1 MKKPRSDSKLDA
13 LDQDQQ
19 RQLCEWLLTPGLS
32 YESIKSLVFEKFNT
46 STSGSALSSFYQSY
60 VGSYVLE
67 RRRRAVGLAQE
78 VGVELKRQP
87 GQFSQATIDALEQK
101 AFELAQ
107 NPMVDP
113 KEVKAIFS
121 LVLKARDQSLQRDKF
136 EIETCERFLQWSTD
150 KKAREIAAAPIS
162 NAEKI
167 AQLREEF
174 FKDVDALQA
183 SGEVVIPQ

>member
-1 MKKPRSDSKLDA
+1 MRKPRSDSKLDA
-13 LDQDQQ
+13 LDVDQQ
-19 RQLCEWLLTPGLS
+19 RQLCEWLLTPGLN
-32 YESIKSLVFEKFNT
+32 YERIKELVLDEFNT

-60 VGSYVLE
+60 VGAYVLE

-78 VGVELKRQP
+78 VGDELKRQP

-136 EIETCERFLQWSTD
+136 EIETCEKILQATND
-150 KKAREIAAAPIS
+150 KRTQAIANSNIS

-167 AQLREEF
+167 AQLRQTYF
-174 FKDVDALQA
+174 ADVDALEQ
-183 SGEVVIPQ
+183 SGAVQIPE

>member
-13 LDQDQQ
+13 LDMDQQ

-32 YESIKSLVFEKFNT
+32 YEKVKTLVFEEFNV

-60 VGSYVLE
+60 VGAYVLE
-67 RRRRAVGLAQE
+67 RRRLAVGLAQE
-78 VGVELKRQP
+78 VGEDLKRKP
-87 GQFSQATIDALEQK
+87 GQFSEATIDALEQK

-136 EIETCERFLQWSTD
+136 EVATCEAILKAVHD
-150 KKAREIAAAPIS
+150 KATQDIANAPIS

-167 AQLREEF
+167 AQLRQTYF
-174 FKDVDALQA
+174 ADVDALEK
-183 SGEVVIPQ
+183 SGAVQIPE

>member
-13 LDQDQQ
+13 LDMDQQ

-32 YESIKSLVFEKFNT
+32 YERVKKLVFDEFNV

-60 VGSYVLE
+60 VGAYVLE
-67 RRRRAVGLAQE
+67 RRRLAVGLAQE
-78 VGVELKRQP
+78 IGEELKRAP
-87 GQFSQATIDALEQK
+87 GEFSQQTIDALEQK

-121 LVLKARDQSLQRDKF
+121 LVLKARDQALKKSDIDIKLRRLELLEKKGKETLTDESLSAAEREQRMKQMF
-136 EIETCERFLQWSTD
+136 
-150 KKAREIAAAPIS
+150 
-162 NAEKI
+162 
-167 AQLREEF
+167 
-174 FKDVDALQA
+174 
-183 SGEVVIPQ
+183 GM

>member
-1 MKKPRSDSKLDA
+1 MRKPRSDSKLDA

-32 YESIKSLVFEKFNT
+32 YERVKKLVLDEFKT
-46 STSGSALSSFYQSY
+46 STSGQALSSFYQSY
-60 VGSYVLE
+60 VGAYVLE
-67 RRRRAVGLAQE
+67 HRRRAVGLAHE
-78 VGVELKRQP
+78 VGDELKRQP
-87 GQFSQATIDALEQK
+87 GQFSEATIDALEQK

-136 EIETCERFLQWSTD
+136 QRETAGMFLDWSQNEEAKRIT
-150 KKAREIAAAPIS
+150 ASGATRS
-162 NAEKI
+162 EKI
-167 AQLREEF
+167 EALGRTMFGEDWEE
-174 FKDVDALQA
+174 D
-183 SGEVVIPQ
+183 

>member
-1 MKKPRSDSKLDA
+1 MRKPRSDSKLDA

-32 YESIKSLVFEKFNT
+32 YEKVKKLVFDEFNT
-46 STSGSALSSFYQSY
+46 STTGSSLSLFYQEY
-60 VGSYVLE
+60 VGAYVLE

-136 EIETCERFLQWSTD
+136 EIETCERFLTWSKD
-150 KKAREIAAAPIS
+150 EKARAIATAPIS

-183 SGEVVIPQ
+183 SGEVVIPK